1 MVVVMMVVV
10 LVRRVRSGNDRRADP
25 GAGVEGRG
33 RSSDRWQEDGLIA
46 LQVGPARSK
55 VVGSEVDLTAA
66 VDRRLT
72 KGCKTFKN

>member
-1 MVVVMMVVV
+1 
-10 LVRRVRSGNDRRADP
+10 
-25 GAGVEGRG
+25 
-33 RSSDRWQEDGLIA
+33 
-46 LQVGPARSK
+46 LQIGPARSK